1 MDFLSRF
8 IYLLLALPAF
18 VLAFT
23 LHEFAH
29 AYTAH
34 RLGDDTAKNA
44 GKMSLDPLKM
54 LDPIGS
60 GVLLLTILM
69 GWPMLGWASVPVN
82 RSNLKN
88 PRVEDSLISVAGPI
102 SNVAQ
107 TLGWLIILLGVRVAA
122 TAAGHTFSETELA
135 SIVNAKPN
143 LSSFWIEAAT
153 VCAIGVT
160 LNLSL
165 AAFNMLP
172 IPPFDGGFIA
182 QNLVPELKP
191 AFDAIRP
198 YSFMIIIL
206 LISSGRLLD
215 PILRPVETFAT
226 DMVLRVLGE
235 NPGHWIEAPA

>member
-23 LHEFAH
+23 IHEFAH
-29 AYTAH
+29 AYSAH
-34 RLGDDTAKNA
+34 KLGDDTAKNA

-54 LDPIGS
+54 LDPVGS
-60 GVLLLTILM
+60 GVLLFTILM
-69 GWPMLGWASVPVN
+69 GLPMLGWASVPVT
-82 RSNLKN
+82 RSNFRN
-88 PRVEDSLISVAGPI
+88 PRRDDCLVSVAGPL

-107 TLGWLIILLGVRVAA
+107 ALAWLLLLVALHVAA
-122 TAAGHTFSETELA
+122 TSSGYRFSEAEIT
-135 SIVNAKPN
+135 SIVNSKPN

-153 VCAIGVT
+153 VCTIGVT

-198 YSFMIIIL
+198 FSFFVIL
-206 LISSGRLLD
+206 LLLSSGPLLQSVFR
-215 PILRPVETFAT
+215 PIDTFAT
-226 DMVLRVLGE
+226 DLVLRVLGE
-235 NPGHWIEAPA
+235 NPRNWSAS

>member
-1 MDFLSRF
+1 MDFFSRF

-54 LDPIGS
+54 LDPLGS
-60 GVLLLTILM
+60 GVLLFTILM
-69 GWPMLGWASVPVN
+69 GLPMLGWASVPVT
-82 RSNLKN
+82 RSNFRN
-88 PRVEDSLISVAGPI
+88 PRLDDTLVSVAGPA

-107 TLGWLIILLGVRVAA
+107 ALAWLLLLVGLRTAA
-122 TAAGHTFSETELA
+122 TASGYEFSVAEIT
-135 SIVNAKPN
+135 SIVNSKPN

-153 VCAIGVT
+153 VCTIGVT

-165 AAFNMLP
+165 AVFNLLP

-182 QNLVPELKP
+182 QNIVPELKP

-198 YSFMIIIL
+198 YSFVVIIL
-206 LISSGRLLD
+206 LISSGPLLQSVFR
-215 PILRPVETFAT
+215 PIDNFAT
-226 DMVLRVLGE
+226 DLVLRVLGE
-235 NPGHWIEAPA
+235 NPSDWSAS

>member
-1 MDFLSRF
+1 MDFQSRL

-18 VLAFT
+18 VCAFT
-23 LHEFAH
+23 IHEFAH

-60 GVLLLTILM
+60 TFLVVTILM
-69 GWPMLGWASVPVN
+69 GWPLLGWASVPVT
-82 RSNLKN
+82 RSNFKN
-88 PRVEDSLISVAGPI
+88 PRVDDSLVSVAGPL

-107 TLGWLIILLGVRVAA
+107 ALIWVVLLFILRFVAQTAGVQ
-122 TAAGHTFSETELA
+122 FSLEDVT
-135 SIVNAKPN
+135 SIVNTRPN
-143 LSSFWIEAAT
+143 LSSLWMAIAT

-165 AAFNMLP
+165 AVFNMLP

-182 QNLVPELKP
+182 ENIFPPLRPL
-191 AFDAIRP
+191 FDAIRP
-198 YSFMIIIL
+198 FSFVFILIL
-206 LISSGRLLD
+206 LNATPFLQ
-215 PILRPVETFAT
+215 PIFRPVDALGSGL
-226 DMVLRVLGE
+226 VLRAF
-235 NPGHWIEAPA
+235 GHDPKHWEFER